1 MSRSLPFQTESF
13 FAFRTPALPFDFIK
27 GWSENLAAPQ
37 ADPERLEWA
46 LEQDRDRLRGY
57 LRGAIQR
64 PEIREAIFVA
74 SPDMEDMI
82 QPWLEGTLKGEK
94 QERVER
100 SLVRYLTRMA
110 ARSTPFGLFSGCSMG
125 TWADKNNLQISSFSE
140 GLRHTRLDMDYLC
153 ALVEALEKDKQVRN
167 VLRYQPN
174 SSLYT
179 AAGRLRYAEVRF
191 SAERGRDYHLV
202 ALDPTPY
209 LEATL
214 DRARQFPPVDKALGA
229 TVLGATIDELAEP
242 LIDEEITLDDARGF
256 IHELIDNQALVSNLY
271 PAVTGQEPIHTVVAC
286 LRAHPDTQALGDVL
300 ASVVARLDA
309 LDQGTCPRTP
319 ETYRALAKDLE
330 TLPTKIKLKHLYQV
344 DLVKPAPQATLSQT
358 VRKRIEEGVEQL
370 RKFSPTQRS
379 NSMKSF
385 IDAFQERYE
394 SRWVSLLEVLD
405 DESGIGFESGQAPG
419 AEASPL
425 LEGLAFGGRGG
436 QSGANFTNRDMY
448 VMKHLLAN
456 PNEQVWDLS
465 AEDLKI
471 FENKEPAQYPDAFA
485 AMPVLLAPSRE
496 SLEEGDYDLLLEHYS
511 GPSGA
516 RLLGR
521 FCHGDARLY
530 EAVKEHLK
538 AEERLNP
545 DVIYA
550 EIVHLPEGRM
560 GNILCRPLLRGYEIA
575 YLGVSGANQDMQIP
589 LQDLDVSVRG
599 DRVVLRSRKLKKEI
613 QPRMSTAHNYSR
625 GLGVYRFL
633 CRIQDQ
639 YGQSNGWN
647 WGTMEGLP
655 FLPQVRVGRHIL
667 SRAKWRVE
675 QKELK
680 AVFDAKGSA
689 VWKSFQSW
697 RENRQIPRFTQL
709 ADGDN
714 TLRLDL
720 ENALCLDTF
729 LGLVSKRS
737 SFELQECFPGTETL
751 VEGPEGGFCHELV
764 MAFVRCSP
772 VPEPENQK
780 SEQAEAVLN
789 DSNAI
794 QVPMVQQLSHIQRSF
809 APGSDWLYLKIFTG
823 TSTADQI
830 LIHHLAPLL
839 AECREL
845 YDRWF
850 FIRYSEHGHHLRL
863 RFQGVGQTLTRELQ
877 PRLHRVLNALVSE
890 GLCWKVQ
897 VDTYERE
904 MERYG
909 GSGGIELSE
918 EFFWRDSE
926 AVLSLVQAYPGDG
939 GADLRWRMGLLA
951 VDQLL
956 DLLGFNLEQKA
967 SIVRAARESFGREF
981 NSKGGLDIQL
991 GDKYRRL
998 RKELS
1003 AMMEGQVNPEEEA
1016 GRAILERRRQTLQQ
1030 WADELQAAQENRLL
1044 TSSIR
1049 EMSTSYTHMHLNRL
1063 LRSAQRAQEF
1073 VIYDF
1078 LDRHY
1083 ASQIARARR
1092 ITVLAV
1098 N

>member
-1 MSRSLPFQTESF
+1 MSKSFPFKTESF
-13 FAFRTPALPFDFIK
+13 FAFRTPALPFDLIK
-27 GWSENLAAPQ
+27 GWSENLAAPHAQ
-37 ADPERLEWA
+37 PDQLEWA
-46 LEQDRDRLRGY
+46 LEQDRERLRGY
-57 LRGAIQR
+57 LREAIQR

-74 SPDMEDMI
+74 SPDMEEMI

-110 ARSTPFGLFSGCSMG
+110 SRSTPFGLFSGCSMG
-125 TWADKNNLQISSFSE
+125 TWSEKNNLQVSPFSE

-153 ALVEALEKDKQVRN
+153 ALVEALEKDKEVRN

-174 SSLYT
+174 SSLYM

-202 ALDPTPY
+202 ALDLTPY

-214 DRARQFPPVDKALGA
+214 ERARPVLNTDKAF
-229 TVLGATIDELAEP
+229 GATIDELAAP
-242 LIDEEITLDDARGF
+242 LVDDEIALDDARGF
-256 IHELIDNQALVSNLY
+256 IHELIDNQVLVSNLY

-286 LRAHPDTQALGDVL
+286 LQAHSDTRALGDVL

-309 LDQGTCPRTP
+309 LDEGTCPRTP

-330 TLPTKIKLKHLYQV
+330 SLPAKIKLKHLYQV
-344 DLVKPAPQATLSQT
+344 DLVKPAPEATLSQT
-358 VRKRIEEGVEQL
+358 VRTRIEEGVEQL
-370 RKFSPTQRS
+370 RRFSPAQRS
-379 NSMKSF
+379 NLMKSF
-385 IDAFQERYE
+385 IEAFQERYE
-394 SRWVSLLEVLD
+394 GRWVSLLEVLD

-425 LEGLAFGGRGG
+425 LEGLAFGGRAG

-448 VMKHLLAN
+448 VMKHLLAH
-456 PNEQVWDLS
+456 PNEGVWALS
-465 AEDLKI
+465 EEDLKAI
-471 FENKEPAQYPDAFA
+471 ENKEPAQYPDAFA
-485 AMPVLLAPSRE
+485 AMPVLLAPSKDA
-496 SLEEGDYDLLLEHYS
+496 LDQGDYDLLLEHYS

-530 EAVKEHLK
+530 DAVKEHLK
-538 AEERLNP
+538 AEEELQP
-545 DVIYA
+545 EVIYA

-575 YLGVSGANQDMQIP
+575 YLGVSGASQDMQIP
-589 LQDLDVSVRG
+589 LQDLEVSVRG

-639 YGQSNGWN
+639 YGQGNGWN

-680 AVFDAKGSA
+680 AVFDAKGLA
-689 VWKSFQSW
+689 VWENFQSW
-697 RENRQIPRFTQL
+697 RESRQIPRFVQL

-720 ENALCLDTF
+720 ENALWLDTF
-729 LGLVSKRS
+729 LGLVAKRP
-737 SFELQECFPGTETL
+737 SFELQECFPGTENL

-764 MAFVRCSP
+764 MAFVRHVP
-772 VPEPENQK
+772 VSEFENQDSK
-780 SEQAEAVLN
+780 QPKAALKG
-789 DSNAI
+789 SNAI
-794 QVPMVQQLSHIQRSF
+794 HIPMVQQLPHIQRSF
-809 APGSDWLYLKIFTG
+809 APGAEWLYLKVFTG

-830 LIHHLAPLL
+830 LMHHLAPVL
-839 AECREL
+839 AECRDL

-863 RFQGVGQTLTRELQ
+863 RFQGGAETLTREFQ
-877 PRLHRVLNALVSE
+877 PKLHASLNALVAE

-897 VDTYERE
+897 IDTYERE

-909 GSGGIELSE
+909 GPGGIELGE

-956 DLLGFNLEQKA
+956 DVLGFDLDQKRMVIK
-967 SIVRAARESFGREF
+967 SARESFGREF

-991 GDKYRRL
+991 GDKYRKL
-998 RKELS
+998 RKELEQ
-1003 AMMEGQVNPEEEA
+1003 MVLGQVKPEEEV
-1016 GRAILERRRQTLQQ
+1016 GRAILHKRNASLQI
-1030 WADELQAAQENRLL
+1030 WARELKAREAKGML
-1044 TSSIR
+1044 TSSVQD
-1049 EMSTSYTHMHLNRL
+1049 MSMSYTHMHLNRL

-1083 ASQIARARR
+1083 ESQVARFRR
-1092 ITVLAV
+1092 QGALVV
-1098 N
+1098 K